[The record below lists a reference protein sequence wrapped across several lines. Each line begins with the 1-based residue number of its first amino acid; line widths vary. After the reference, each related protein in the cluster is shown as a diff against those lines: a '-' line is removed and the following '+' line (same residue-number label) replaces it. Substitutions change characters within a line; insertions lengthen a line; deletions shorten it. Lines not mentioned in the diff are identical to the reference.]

1 MREGRIHPP
10 AATTITAMN
19 ASPAAAEPEDAVED
33 VGGWLPVA
41 EAVGVVGQEEEDEE
55 DGCLVGV

>member
-1 MREGRIHPP
+1 
-10 AATTITAMN
+10 MN